1 MLTCVAL
8 FLIVLTVLIV
18 ALHVHAVGA
27 VQLATFRIAAL
38 NWIVHDLYRH
48 QQDNKISNHYDQYHC
63 LLLTLTDATQEILI
77 DLVDGWID

>member
-8 FLIVLTVLIV
+8 FLIILTIFIV

-27 VQLATFRIAAL
+27 VQLSTFRIAAFD
-38 NWIVHDLYRH
+38 WIINDLYRH
-48 QQDNKISNHYDQYHC
+48 QQDNQLSNHYDQHHH
-63 LLLTLTDATQEILI
+63 LLLTLTDATKEILI